1 MGVHML
7 EVMLRLDKDKGL
19 LNVDIQNMFNT
30 LCRVALMEDIMDSK
44 ELLVC
49 DFTSLAAYLN
59 MTYGDDTAL
68 WFKLDATDDTGA
80 TELAERSC
88 TVPGTYEAV
97 KRKAQWARIASELG
111 VHQGR
116 PLSCFFAAVGLVRC
130 LDAAQ
135 RAIDTFN
142 GVDRK
147 RFDAEATDEEKAAAW
162 ELDEAFH
169 GQRRRDP
176 LGDDGG
182 EWHGACG
189 GGGEEQSDGL
199 RASDEAE
206 PGGGGAGAATG
217 G

>member
-1 MGVHML
+1 MGVYVV
-7 EVMLRLDKDKGL
+7 ECMLRLDPGKAA

-44 ELLVC
+44 ELLEC

-59 MTYGDDTAL
+59 MTYGEDSAL

-88 TVPGTYEAV
+88 TVPGTFTEV
-97 KRKAQWARIASELG
+97 KRKVDWARISSELG

-130 LDAAQ
+130 LNAAQ
-135 RAIDTFN
+135 AAIDTFN

-147 RFDAEATDEEKAAAW
+147 RFEAE
-162 ELDEAFH
+162 
-169 GQRRRDP
+169 
-176 LGDDGG
+176 
-182 EWHGACG
+182 
-189 GGGEEQSDGL
+189 
-199 RASDEAE
+199 ASDEERGRHGVVA
-206 PGGGGAGAATG
+206 AATR
-217 G
+217 